1 MNFKINFAYL
11 FLFLSVLFW
20 AGNFIV
26 GKYASYYQIPPWSG
40 NFYRWFFAWL
50 ILLPFTFTEII
61 SKKNYILENYKF
73 YILLGIT
80 SVTIFN
86 SIVYYSL
93 NFTQVI
99 SGVLMIS
106 TIPVMIMFISSI
118 LKIERT
124 NIFQILGVICS
135 FIGVILI
142 ITKANFDLLV
152 NLDFN
157 KGDLTMVIAMLSW
170 ATYSA
175 LLKKRK
181 HELSQL
187 SLLEV
192 IITFGLIFLIPIY
205 ITEYSLGFEITLNK
219 PFILVLIYV
228 VLFPGLAAFICWIK
242 GISLIGPNRS
252 GVFLHLMP
260 ILSALMAMIIFKEK
274 FMLYHLLGAFFILSG
289 IILSNRKSTNALS
302 SYFRRLSKYI
312 TAVCR
317 FKKTILKV

>member
-1 MNFKINFAYL
+1 VFNKNNIAYL
-11 FLFLSVLFW
+11 FLFFAILFW
-20 AGNFIV
+20 SGNFIV
-26 GKYASYYQIPPWSG
+26 GKAASLYEIPPFSL
-40 NFYRWFFAWL
+40 NFYRWFFAWI
-50 ILLPFTFTEII
+50 ILAPFTLPEII
-61 SKKNYILENYKF
+61 EKKNYIKDNYKLF
-73 YILLGIT
+73 IVLGIT

-118 LKIERT
+118 LKIEKT
-124 NIFQILGVICS
+124 NIFQILGVIFS

-142 ITKANFDLLV
+142 ITKADLELLK

-157 KGDLTMVIAMLSW
+157 KGDLTMVMAMFSW

-175 LLKKRK
+175 LLKKKK

-187 SLLEV
+187 TLLQV
-192 IITFGLIFLIPIY
+192 IISFGLIFLIPVY
-205 ITEYSLGFEITLNK
+205 IIEFKMGYLIKLNTS
-219 PFILVLIYV
+219 FILVLAYV
-228 VLFPGLAAFICWIK
+228 VLFPGLASFIFWIK

-260 ILSALMAMIIFKEK
+260 ILSAIMAMIIFDEK
-274 FMLYHLLGAFFILSG
+274 FMFYHFLGAIFILTG
-289 IILSNRKSTNALS
+289 IILSNRKVTN
-302 SYFRRLSKYI
+302 
-312 TAVCR
+312 V
-317 FKKTILKV
+317 

>member
-1 MNFKINFAYL
+1 VTNKNSSAYF
-11 FLFLSVLFW
+11 FLFLATLFW

-26 GKYASYYQIPPWSG
+26 GKFASYYEIPPFSL

-50 ILLPFTFTEII
+50 ILAPFTIQEII
-61 SKKNYILENYKF
+61 KKKDYIIKNYKYYLI
-73 YILLGIT
+73 LGIT

-106 TIPVMIMFISSI
+106 TIPVMIIFISSI
-118 LKIERT
+118 LKIEKT
-124 NIFQILGVICS
+124 NIFQILGVVCS

-142 ITKANFDLLV
+142 ITKANFEILI

-157 KGDLTMVIAMLSW
+157 KGDITMVLAMLSW

-175 LLKKRK
+175 LLKKKK
-181 HELSQL
+181 HNLSQL
-187 SLLEV
+187 TLLEV
-192 IITFGLIFLIPIY
+192 IISFGLLFLIPIY
-205 ITEYSLGFEITLNK
+205 FIEYQMGYKISLDKHFVQ
-219 PFILVLIYV
+219 VLFYV
-228 VLFPGLAAFICWIK
+228 VLFPGLASFIFWIK

-260 ILSALMAMIIFKEK
+260 ILSAIMAMIIFDEK
-274 FMLYHLLGAFFILSG
+274 FMFYHMLGAIFILTG
-289 IILSNRKSTNALS
+289 ILLSNKKIINA
-302 SYFRRLSKYI
+302 
-312 TAVCR
+312 
-317 FKKTILKV
+317 